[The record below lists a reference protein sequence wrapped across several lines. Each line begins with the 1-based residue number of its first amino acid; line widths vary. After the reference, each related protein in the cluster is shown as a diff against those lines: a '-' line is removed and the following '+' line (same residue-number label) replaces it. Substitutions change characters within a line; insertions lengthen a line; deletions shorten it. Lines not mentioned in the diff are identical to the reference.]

1 MISGVV
7 RCRVED
13 YSGIIP
19 RQPWIPEN
27 TTGEVRMEFEAV
39 QLDISRESSSKLWI
53 HVRTMACTA
62 KDQCTQVE
70 GE

>member
-1 MISGVV
+1 M
-7 RCRVED
+7 EE

-19 RQPWIPEN
+19 RQPWISEN
-27 TTGEVRMEFEAV
+27 STGEVRMEFEAV

-62 KDQCTQVE
+62 QDQCTQV
-70 GE
+70 GGILVS